1 MTPKIPGLSQLQNFT
16 TKTPS
21 KKMQC
26 GKPEDG
32 LKNDLIIRAARGQKT
47 ERVPVWVM
55 RQAGRYLPEFR
66 KLREEHEFFEC
77 CRNPELA
84 SEITLQP
91 LRRYE
96 GLLDAVVI
104 FSDIL
109 VIPQAMGM
117 TVEMHPGKG
126 PVFPEPLQTP
136 KDINKLEKVDVA
148 KDLGYVLDAIRLTR
162 RKLDGKVPII
172 GFCGA
177 PWTLM
182 AYMIE
187 GGGSKTFEKAK
198 RWLFDYPEESKR
210 LLDRLA
216 SVCAEFLCAQIYAGA
231 QLVQVFDSWAGEL
244 TPYDFRTFALPYA
257 RKVAVQVRD
266 TISCASTVTPPL
278 ILFARGALG
287 HSFPEISRAGYD
299 VVGLDQSFEPCVA
312 RKMLDLSGTGGA
324 QSAHTGLNG
333 AGHRVALQGNLDP
346 AILYAK
352 PDVIIDRV
360 DKMLRARR
368 GGFGASGA
376 YIANLGHGITPG
388 VDPENLRV
396 FLTAVKRIS
405 REIINEEDN

>member
-26 GKPEDG
+26 GKPEEG
-32 LKNDLIIRAARGQKT
+32 LQNDLLLRAARGQKT
-47 ERVPVWVM
+47 ERTPVWVM

-96 GLLDAVVI
+96 GLLDAVII

-109 VIPQAMGM
+109 VVPQAMGM

-136 KDINKLEKVDVA
+136 KDIAKLKKVDVP
-148 KDLGYVLDAIRLTR
+148 KDLGYVMDALRLTR
-162 RKLDGKVPII
+162 TKLAGRVPLI

-187 GGGSKTFEKAK
+187 GGGSRTFEKAK
-198 RWLFDYPEESKR
+198 RWLFDYPEESKK
-210 LLDRLA
+210 LLGRIA

-231 QLVQVFDSWAGEL
+231 QIVQVFDSWAGEL
-244 TPYDFRTFALPYA
+244 TPHDFRTFALPYL
-257 RKVAVQVRD
+257 RQIAVEVRD
-266 TISCASTVTPPL
+266 TISCTSTVAPPM

-299 VVGLDQSFEPCVA
+299 VIGLDQSIEPCVA
-312 RKMLDLSGTGGA
+312 RKMLDLSGTGGTKSP
-324 QSAHTGLNG
+324 QTGVNG
-333 AGHRVALQGNLDP
+333 AGHRIALQGNLDP

-352 PDVIIDRV
+352 HEVIVDRV
-360 DKMLRARR
+360 DKMLRERR
-368 GGFGASGA
+368 GGFGGGGA

-396 FLTAVKRIS
+396 FLSAVRRIS
-405 REIINEEDN
+405 REIAAEESD